1 MFNTFELRRS
11 ATLGYSCNHRTRQ
24 LVALAKG
31 GDESAVD
38 QLCRVYAER
47 VRWMVRLRMGKELRR
62 KLDSMDVV
70 QDVLIHALGGIT
82 DFTYE
87 NEGDF
92 VRWLSRIAENTLR
105 DDRERYHAEKRDI
118 RKEIPLDNGGRRSS
132 GRVSGAGG
140 PVATTTPSV
149 ILSRKEDLAR
159 LEKAIDALKPE
170 YKEVIVLTK
179 IEGLSYKEIGKR
191 LGKSPDA
198 VRMLVPSAMA
208 ELTSV
213 FMRI

>member
-1 MFNTFELRRS
+1 LR
-11 ATLGYSCNHRTRQ
+11 YSCNNKTQQ

-31 GDESAVD
+31 GDESALD
-38 QLCRVYAER
+38 QLCRAYAER
-47 VRWMVRLRMGKELRR
+47 VRWMVRFRMGKELRR

-92 VRWLSRIAENTLR
+92 VRWLSRIAENALR
-105 DDRERYHAEKRDI
+105 DNRDRFHAEKRDI
-118 RKEIPLDNGGRRSS
+118 RKEVPLGS
-132 GRVSGAGG
+132 GRSATDGRLSGVPG

-149 ILSRKEDLAR
+149 IVSRKEDLAR

-179 IEGLSYKEIGKR
+179 IEGLGYQQIADR
-191 LGKSPDA
+191 AGKSSEA
-198 VRMLVPSAMA
+198 VRKLASRAMTA
-208 ELTSV
+208 LINTFES
-213 FMRI
+213 IK

>member
-1 MFNTFELRRS
+1 MT
-11 ATLGYSCNHRTRQ
+11 YSCNHKTRQ
-24 LVALAKG
+24 LVIQAKDGDKSALN
-31 GDESAVD
+31 
-38 QLCRVYAER
+38 QLYGAYAER

-70 QDVLIHALGGIT
+70 QDAFLHALGGIE

-92 VRWLSRIAENTLR
+92 VRWLSKIAENALR
-105 DDRERYHAEKRDI
+105 DNRDRLYAEKRDV
-118 RKEIPLDNGGRRSS
+118 RKEVPLGNGGRRNSS
-132 GRVSGAGG
+132 RFFGAPG

-149 ILSRKEDLAR
+149 IMSRKEDLAR

-179 IEGLSYKEIGKR
+179 IEGFGYQEIGNR
-191 LGKSPDA
+191 LSKSSEA
-198 VRMLVPSAMA
+198 IRKLVSRAMTA
-208 ELTSV
+208 LINAFESV
-213 FMRI
+213 K

>member
-1 MFNTFELRRS
+1 LR
-11 ATLGYSCNHRTRQ
+11 YSCNHKTRQ

-38 QLCRVYAER
+38 QLCRVYTER

-62 KLDSMDVV
+62 KLDSMDLV
-70 QDVLIHALGGIT
+70 QDILIHALGGIT

-92 VRWLSRIAENTLR
+92 VRWLSRIAENALR
-105 DDRERYHAEKRDI
+105 DNWDRFHAEKRDI
-118 RKEIPLDNGGRRSS
+118 RKEIPIDNGRRRSGSRLS
-132 GRVSGAGG
+132 GVPG

-159 LEKAIDALKPE
+159 LEKAIDVLKSE

-179 IEGLSYKEIGKR
+179 IEGLDYQQIADR
-191 LGKSPDA
+191 LGKSSEA
-198 VRMLVPSAMA
+198 VRKLVSRAMTA
-208 ELTSV
+208 LINAFES
-213 FMRI
+213 IK

>member
-1 MFNTFELRRS
+1 MYDCKHKTQ
-11 ATLGYSCNHRTRQ
+11 Q
-24 LVALAKG
+24 LVALVKG
-31 GDESAVD
+31 GDASALD

-62 KLDSMDVV
+62 NLDSMDVV

-92 VRWLSRIAENTLR
+92 VRWLSRIAENALR
-105 DDRERYHAEKRDI
+105 DNWDRFHAEKRDI
-118 RKEIPLDNGGRRSS
+118 RKEIPLGNGGRRSGSRFS
-132 GRVSGAGG
+132 GVPG
-140 PVATTTPSV
+140 PIATTTPSM

-179 IEGLSYKEIGKR
+179 IEGLGYQQIADR
-191 LGKSPDA
+191 VGKSSEA
-198 VRMLVPSAMA
+198 VRKLVSRAMTA
-208 ELTSV
+208 LINAFES
-213 FMRI
+213 IK